1 MSHVLHH
8 ASRREFLRRAGALS
22 FLGAASPLALNLA
35 ALGSASAQ
43 TAGDYKALV
52 CLFLGGGN
60 DAYNTVLAT
69 DAPSWAN
76 YVKARNQAPDP
87 IALRAPGV
95 APVATAA
102 AGSPDRLGGVLAL
115 DALRPQGRAFA
126 VHPQLGGVRDLFA
139 AGRLAV
145 LPNVGPLLRPTTK
158 TDLRN
163 AAFPRPASLFSHNDQ
178 QSTWQTLAVEGRTSG
193 WGGRMGDLLMSQNG
207 PGAVFT
213 SVSTSGNAV
222 WLAGRQVHQYPVST
236 SGAIRI
242 GGSGATSLFGST
254 TALTRMNGIV
264 RNARSADLLAR
275 DHAAVAGRSIDAE
288 ALLSVALPPAAQAP
302 FATAGL
308 ASGAA
313 DPLLQYDNP
322 LSGAKATNGLAQQFQ
337 MVARLIA
344 ARGSLGVRRQV
355 FFINL
360 GGFDHHDA
368 QNRLHADLMARLSHG
383 LAYFDAVLGAMGM
396 RDGVTTFTA
405 SDFGRTFTS
414 NGDGTDHGWGGHH
427 FVLGGAVKGRDLY
440 GNFPA
445 YGLPDGSGD
454 FTSPNQIA
462 NGALLPQTGVD
473 QLGATL
479 GRWLGLSEGA
489 LLDVFPNL
497 SQFDA
502 AQRDLGFM
510 VRPSVTA

>member
-43 TAGDYKALV
+43 SAGDYKALV
-52 CLFLGGGN
+52 CLFLAGGN

-76 YVKARNQAPDP
+76 YVKVRTQAPDP

-95 APVATAA
+95 APVAAAA

-115 DALRPQGRAFA
+115 DPLRPQGRAFA
-126 VHPQLGGVRDLFA
+126 VHPQLAGVRDLFA

-145 LPNVGPLLRPTTK
+145 LPNIGTLRRPTTK
-158 TDLRN
+158 ADYRN
-163 AAFPRPASLFSHNDQ
+163 PAFPRPAALFSHNDQ
-178 QSTWQTLAVEGRTSG
+178 QSTWQTLAVEGASSG

-207 PGAVFT
+207 AGAVFT

-236 SGAIRI
+236 GGAIRI
-242 GGSGATSLFGST
+242 GGIGATTLFGSA

-288 ALLSVALPPAAQAP
+288 VLLSAALPPAAQAP
-302 FATAGL
+302 FGTAGL
-308 ASGAA
+308 ASGAT

-322 LSGAKATNGLAQQFQ
+322 LTGAKATNSLAQQLQ
-337 MVARLIA
+337 MVARLVA
-344 ARGSLGVRRQV
+344 ARGSLGVKRQV
-355 FFINL
+355 FFVSL
-360 GGFDHHDA
+360 GGFDNHDL
-368 QNRLHADLMARLSHG
+368 QNPGHADLMARLSHG
-383 LAYFDAVLGAMGM
+383 LAYFDAVLGALGV

-427 FVLGGAVKGRDLY
+427 FVAGGAVKGRDLY
-440 GNFPA
+440 GDFPV
-445 YGLPDGSGD
+445 YGLPDGSGG
-454 FTSPNQIA
+454 FTSPDQIG
-462 NGALLPQTGVD
+462 NGALLPRTSVD

-479 GRWLGLSEGA
+479 GRWFGLSDAA

-502 AQRDLGFM
+502 SQRDLGFM
-510 VRPSVTA
+510 IRPSSTA